1 MTFEYIL
8 HILPLPWSKLF
19 DDIQPINKNRNPVP
33 WKRPWPRQR
42 DRCHGENWEGPCIPG
57 PNQQKTG
64 ERCTDIAFFMLFL
77 YLFVFLFICL
87 FVAGSLL
94 ILMFHFQ
101 QSFFPSFLMAESK
114 SPNEM
119 KERDVEVLKQDSEQV
134 KMWWLV
140 GGLIRR
146 ERVASWDAWVT
157 TWVPKFQDD
166 LHDLQY
172 WFIKWL
178 DGSWNCLADI
188 LFVCLIWYHYL
199 MVILWPLLSKM
210 FFCFSAFFILSLVQP
225 QLQLQSVTL
234 LQTKGA
240 LFATKLYNPIEVVD
254 FDWVVLVLVLVEDGW
269 SWLWMWTWLRSV

>member
-1 MTFEYIL
+1 MNIDWFVSAGSCNPSVFQCNIWSQLQLIHFNQPKNRTLTFEYIL

-101 QSFFPSFLMAESK
+101 DFFSKFPYGWVKITKWNEGAWRWSSEAGLWTGKDVVAGGRFDSSGACGFLGC
-114 SPNEM
+114 
-119 KERDVEVLKQDSEQV
+119 
-134 KMWWLV
+134 W
-140 GGLIRR
+140 G
-146 ERVASWDAWVT
+146 
-157 TWVPKFQDD
+157 
-166 LHDLQY
+166 
-172 WFIKWL
+172 
-178 DGSWNCLADI
+178 
-188 LFVCLIWYHYL
+188 HYL
-199 MVILWPLLSKM
+199 
-210 FFCFSAFFILSLVQP
+210 
-225 QLQLQSVTL
+225 
-234 LQTKGA
+234 GA
-240 LFATKLYNPIEVVD
+240 
-254 FDWVVLVLVLVEDGW
+254 
-269 SWLWMWTWLRSV
+269 